1 MHRKTHSHFNF
12 FNPAIISPEKYVK
25 LNLCDE
31 KKNSSSYSMD
41 QFHKELQNSE
51 KRKLHKNSEVLSQVK
66 PIPFKKIE
74 NLP

>member
-12 FNPAIISPEKYVK
+12 INPVVISPEKYVK

-31 KKNSSSYSMD
+31 KKNSNSYSID
-41 QFHKELQNSE
+41 NFQKDHNSN
-51 KRKLHKNSEVLSQVK
+51 RKKKPKIGEVLSPK
-66 PIPFKKIE
+66 HIPFKKIE